1 MTTNIDF
8 VATAEAARVAAVTT
22 LNEVTAEHAAASE
35 AFEAAKAS
43 LRSAIGASLIQRN
56 DPTVA
61 ANLVAAQDAETKARL
76 AIDRAT
82 LTLEAARENLANAE
96 AELQRAKERRASDRI
111 QADANELMSLSA
123 EIDELV
129 YKVTQLIE
137 RGTRLELSI
146 ASTAQHGLPGT
157 SVNKKWRELTINSV
171 VPFINRAGSDNPS
184 QYGPQAA
191 SAAEQFLSWRDR
203 CNMYA
208 PTVPDE
214 ALA

>member
-1 MTTNIDF
+1 MTTNTDF
-8 VATAEAARVAAVTT
+8 VATAEAARASAVAT
-22 LNEVTAEHAAASE
+22 LNEVNAEYAAAAE

-61 ANLVAAQDAETKARL
+61 ANLVTAQDAETKARL
-76 AIDRAT
+76 AVDRAT

-111 QADANELMSLSA
+111 QTDAQELVNLSA
-123 EIDELV
+123 ELDSLARNV
-129 YKVTQLIE
+129 AQLIE

-146 ASTAQHGLPGT
+146 ANTAQHGLPGT

-191 SAAEQFLSWRDR
+191 SAAEQFLSWRGR
-203 CNMYA
+203 CNVYA